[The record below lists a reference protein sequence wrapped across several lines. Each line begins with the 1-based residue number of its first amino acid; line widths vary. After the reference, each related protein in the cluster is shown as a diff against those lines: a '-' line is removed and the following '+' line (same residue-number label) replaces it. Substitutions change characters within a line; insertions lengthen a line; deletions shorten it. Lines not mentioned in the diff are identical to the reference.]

1 MILKCKVRQVP
12 TFPAVIRSRWRRG
25 AGGRG
30 DWDGRRSTSLVI
42 ITLSRRSM
50 VWSTSLIIHSFA
62 SYDPLSIRVFSKS
75 NISADWD
82 GGRSTYYPLF
92 ALSSPFIV
100 DLWVLVGPLLDQ
112 KVPKILQYGTADSWF
127 HLLSTL
133 CSSYNPWVSQSNVI
147 GTKKCRR

>member
-30 DWDGRRSTSLVI
+30 DWDGRRSTSLVIITLIIITLVI

-112 KVPKILQYGTADSWF
+112 KVPKILQYGTADS
-127 HLLSTL
+127 
-133 CSSYNPWVSQSNVI
+133 
-147 GTKKCRR
+147 